1 MCYHLFAHKLSLLSV
16 NQAEIS
22 HNFSK
27 KDTTL
32 PFEDKDY
39 VILPHSFVSAEQY
52 QKPCLIKTLHVYIFL
67 QTQGY

>member
-1 MCYHLFAHKLSLLSV
+1 MHSNMNYIAMCYHLFAHKLSLLPV
-16 NQAEIS
+16 NQAKIN

-39 VILPHSFVSAEQY
+39 VILPHSFFSVEQ
-52 QKPCLIKTLHVYIFL
+52 H
-67 QTQGY
+67 

>member
-1 MCYHLFAHKLSLLSV
+1 MCYHLFAHKLSLLPV
-16 NQAEIS
+16 NQAKIN

-39 VILPHSFVSAEQY
+39 VILPHSFFSVEQ
-52 QKPCLIKTLHVYIFL
+52 H
-67 QTQGY
+67 